1 MTAVDPSVAL
11 GLRRALTSLR
21 AHEPAVTAALGRVLD
36 ARGVAAQRAAAMEAG
51 MQHAGLAHA
60 GELVSRA
67 NAERDALILA
77 ATDRDEE
84 RAHALALSQR
94 LAEPAV
100 FRALRHVFPFS
111 FRAPA
116 LDAWERYRAH
126 LTSLLDR
133 PVWPDRAVSLRAL
146 YVPPACVE
154 TLARP
159 WNDHRDDAAVVD
171 GDTTA
176 IRDATPQHPDPLPL
190 LLAKLRAGR
199 SAPLLALEGEAGLGR
214 STVARV
220 LADHLA
226 REGDVT
232 PLLVQGRGLRRDL
245 PLFEALRSAFERT
258 EFTDLLLEPRW
269 LPPLVLVLDLDAPPT
284 REQLAEIARE
294 HARGALVS
302 AVLVRQPASPWDSDA
317 PLDGVELLP
326 FDDQRARTWAAHWNE
341 HTRQHFDVES
351 FLRTDPDVE
360 EGESLNLSRQPL
372 TLILLAEM
380 AAQGHALQGTST
392 RRARA
397 EVYREIITW
406 RCRTLSPSRPPPRA
420 LGPVVRSPAS
430 RDRLDLRRAA
440 RSLHRRRELDL
451 GPDAWAEL
459 SLSAADLPPTLRVE
473 GGSSSTFPII
483 SRGGRFG
490 FYHDSFADYLV
501 AEDLALGAARM
512 TASVGD
518 IDGDDAPA
526 LSADLLAATW
536 IELVGGFT
544 LSAAVVSL
552 LEVMLPGWE
561 SFRRGARGAG
571 RGFREAWR
579 AAVAALYPALLDDAA
594 FHRAWLSSSLRDDP
608 PARVRAR
615 ALWALLRLAS
625 FPEQRRAERFSL
637 EPGAHRPLERLVQ
650 ILAGISDA
658 LPRCHDRI
666 TLARAD
672 LSGARLD
679 GAQLANLDLAG
690 AHLHHASLA
699 GADLVWC
706 DLAGATLVDAR
717 LSGARLDRACLDGA
731 DLRRARLDG
740 ASLVGASLK
749 NTLLLN
755 ASLRGVE
762 LSEAQRKEAV
772 FTEAEASARGL
783 SPPPDDEIPF

>member
-21 AHEPAVTAALGRVLD
+21 AHEPAVNTALRRVLD

-77 ATDRDEE
+77 ATDRDVE
-84 RAHALALSQR
+84 RAHALALSQK

-126 LTSLLDR
+126 LTALLDR

-159 WNDHRDDAAVVD
+159 WNEHRDVAAVAY

-176 IRDATPQHPDPLPL
+176 IRDATPQHADPLPL
-190 LLAKLRAGR
+190 LLAKMREAPA
-199 SAPLLALEGEAGLGR
+199 APLLALEGEWGLGR
-214 STVARV
+214 STVAQV

-226 REGDVT
+226 RQDDAA
-232 PLLVQGRGLRRDL
+232 PLLVHAVALREM
-245 PLFEALRSAFERT
+245 PLFDALRDAFEHT
-258 EFTDLLLEPRW
+258 GFHDLFDDLRW
-269 LPPLVLVLDLDAPPT
+269 LPPLFLILDVDRPPG
-284 REQLAEIARE
+284 RELISEIRAECLRGTLS
-294 HARGALVS
+294 GAL
-302 AVLVRQPASPWDSDA
+302 LVRPPANPWDRDP

-326 FDDQRARTWAAHWNE
+326 FDDGRARRWTARWNE
-341 HTRQHFDVES
+341 HARQHFDVEP
-351 FLRTDPDVE
+351 FLCIDADADADSPP
-360 EGESLNLSRQPL
+360 LNLSRQPL
-372 TLILLAEM
+372 TLMLLAEM
-380 AAQGHALQGTST
+380 SAQGHALQGTT
-392 RRARA
+392 TLQGHA

-406 RCRTLSPSRPPPRA
+406 RCRRLASSKQSPLFADPVGRA
-420 LGPVVRSPAS
+420 VVPL
-430 RDRLDLRRAA
+430 DRIELRRAA
-440 RSLHRRRELDL
+440 RALYHQRELLPTPETQAALAHFQGALSGSLH
-451 GPDAWAEL
+451 GGGGL
-459 SLSAADLPPTLRVE
+459 SSN
-473 GGSSSTFPII
+473 FPLVA
-483 SRGGRFG
+483 RDGRYG

-501 AEDLALGAARM
+501 AEEIAFGAARM
-512 TASVGD
+512 TAFVGD
-518 IDGDDAPA
+518 IDGNDDLV
-526 LSADLLAATW
+526 LSASFLTETW
-536 IELVGGFT
+536 VELVGGFA
-544 LSAAVVSL
+544 LPLGVASFL
-552 LEVMLPGWE
+552 DVMLPGWE
-561 SFRRGARGAG
+561 NFRRGTRGTG
-571 RGFREAWR
+571 RGFREGWR
-579 AAVAALYPALLDDAA
+579 RAVLSVYPSLLDDEA

-625 FPEQRRAERFSL
+625 FPEQRRAERFHL
-637 EPGAHRPLERLVQ
+637 NPTVFRPLERLVR
-650 ILAGISDA
+650 ILHEIPDA
-658 LPRCHDRI
+658 LPRCHNRV
-666 TLARAD
+666 TLSRAY
-672 LSGARLD
+672 LSGAHLD
-679 GAQLANLDLAG
+679 GAQLANLDLSSAN
-690 AHLHHASLA
+690 LRHASLA

-706 DLAGATLVDAR
+706 NLAGATLADAR

-749 NTLLLN
+749 NALLLS

-762 LSEAQRKEAV
+762 LSEVQRKEAV
-772 FTEAEASARGL
+772 LTEAEASARGL
-783 SPPPDDEIPF
+783 PLPPDGEAPF